1 MRVTRD
7 AAGCLVI
14 PAEILAEAG
23 WPPDAEFEVVVRE
36 GKIAIEAAV
45 PVGAAAGVGA
55 SARERGKG
63 LSLVRGGM
71 TDEGIAGPVSERP
84 RLDLLIRMAI
94 AHRRIVDLVYEDRRK
109 QVEPHDYGIRNGQP
123 QLLVYQ
129 RAGES
134 RSNDP
139 TGWRSLKLSSIS
151 DFHVKEET
159 FPGRRPADPDRRVV
173 WDRLFTRVE
182 E

>member
-1 MRVTRD
+1 MRVTTD

-23 WPPDAEFEVVVRE
+23 WPPDTEFEVNVRE

-45 PVGAAAGVGA
+45 PVGAAAAAGA
-55 SARERGKG
+55 GAGARGKG

-71 TDEGIAGPVSERP
+71 TDDDIARSVSERP

-94 AHRRIVDLVYEDRRK
+94 AHRRIVDLVYDGRRK
-109 QVEPHDYGIRNGQP
+109 QVEPHDYGIRSGVP
-123 QLLVYQ
+123 QLLVFQ
-129 RAGES
+129 RSGES
-134 RSNDP
+134 RSSDP

-159 FPGRRPADPDRRVV
+159 FPGRRPADPDRRIV
-173 WDRLFTRVE
+173 WDRLFTRVPE
-182 E
+182 

>member
-1 MRVTRD
+1 MD

-23 WPPDAEFEVVVRE
+23 WPADAEYQVRVRE
-36 GKIAIEAAV
+36 GKIEIEAAV
-45 PVGAAAGVGA
+45 PVGAVRAAGA
-55 SARERGKG
+55 RGKG

-71 TDEGIAGPVSERP
+71 TDDSIAGPVSERP

-94 AHRRIVDLVYEDRRK
+94 AHRRIVDLVYDDRRK

-129 RAGES
+129 RSGES
-134 RSNDP
+134 RSSDP
-139 TGWRSLKLSSIS
+139 PAGARSSC
-151 DFHVKEET
+151 
-159 FPGRRPADPDRRVV
+159 RRSP
-173 WDRLFTRVE
+173 TST
-182 E
+182 

>member
-1 MRVTRD
+1 MD

-14 PAEILAEAG
+14 PAEVLAEAG
-23 WPPDAEFEVVVRE
+23 WPPDAEFEVYVRE
-36 GKIAIEAAV
+36 GKIEIEAAV
-45 PVGAAAGVGA
+45 PVGAAAGG
-55 SARERGKG
+55 RERGRG
-63 LSLVRGGM
+63 LSLVRGGV
-71 TDEGIAGPVSERP
+71 TNDGIAGPISERP

-94 AHRRIVDLVYEDRRK
+94 AHRRIVDLVYDDRRK
-109 QVEPHDYGIRNGQP
+109 QVEPHDYGIRNGQA

-129 RAGES
+129 YAGES
-134 RSNDP
+134 RSADP

-173 WDRLFTRVE
+173 WDRLFTRVPE
-182 E
+182 EGR

>member
-1 MRVTRD
+1 MKVIMD

-23 WPPDAEFEVVVRE
+23 WPPDTEFEVNVRE
-36 GKIAIEAAV
+36 GKIEIDAVV
-45 PVGAAAGVGA
+45 PVGAVAAVGA
-55 SARERGKG
+55 GARGKG

-71 TDEGIAGPVSERP
+71 TDDSIAGPVSERP

-94 AHRRIVDLVYEDRRK
+94 AHRRIVDLVYDDRRK

-134 RSNDP
+134 RAPDP
-139 TGWRSLKLSSIS
+139 TGWRSLKLSAIS

-173 WDRLFTRVE
+173 WERLFTRVE

>member
-1 MRVTRD
+1 MRVIMD

-23 WPPDAEFEVVVRE
+23 WPPDTEFEVNVRE
-36 GKIAIEAAV
+36 GKIEIEAV
-45 PVGAAAGVGA
+45 IPVGAVA
-55 SARERGKG
+55 SAGAGARSKG

-94 AHRRIVDLVYEDRRK
+94 AHRRIVDLVYDDRRK

-129 RAGES
+129 RSGES
-134 RSNDP
+134 RTADP

-151 DFHVKEET
+151 DFHVKDET
-159 FPGRRPADPDRRVV
+159 FPGRRPADPDRRIV
-173 WDRLFTRVE
+173 WDRLFTRVPE
-182 E
+182 

>member
-1 MRVTRD
+1 MDT
-7 AAGCLVI
+7 AGCLVI

-23 WPPDAEFEVVVRE
+23 WPPDTEFEVNVRE
-36 GKIAIEAAV
+36 GKIEIEAV
-45 PVGAAAGVGA
+45 IPVGAVAAGG
-55 SARERGKG
+55 ARERGKG
-63 LSLVRGGM
+63 LSLVRGGV
-71 TDEGIAGPVSERP
+71 TADAIAGPVSERP

-94 AHRRIVDLVYEDRRK
+94 AHRRIVDLVYDDRRK
-109 QVEPHDYGIRNGQP
+109 QVEPHDYGIRNGVP

-129 RAGES
+129 RSGES
-134 RSNDP
+134 RSADP

>member
-1 MRVTRD
+1 MD

-14 PAEILAEAG
+14 PAEILAETG
-23 WPPDAEFEVVVRE
+23 WPADSEYEVRVRE
-36 GKIAIEAAV
+36 GKIEIVAAV
-45 PVGAAAGVGA
+45 PVGAGA
-55 SARERGKG
+55 RGKG

-71 TDEGIAGPVSERP
+71 AEDGIAGPVSERP

-94 AHRRIVDLVYEDRRK
+94 AHRRIVELVYDDRRK
-109 QVEPHDYGIRNGQP
+109 QVEPHDYGLRKGEA

-129 RAGES
+129 RSGES
-134 RSNDP
+134 RSPEP
-139 TGWRSLKLSSIS
+139 TGWRTLRVSSIS

-159 FPGRRPADPDRRVV
+159 FPGRRPADRHIE
-173 WDRLFTRVE
+173 WDRLFARVE

>member
-1 MRVTRD
+1 MD

-14 PAEILAEAG
+14 PAEILAEASL
-23 WPPDAEFEVVVRE
+23 PPDAEFEVTVRN
-36 GKIAIEAAV
+36 GKIEIEAAV
-45 PVGAAAGVGA
+45 PVGAAAGAGA
-55 SARERGKG
+55 GGRGRG

-71 TDEGIAGPVSERP
+71 TDESIAGPVSERP

-94 AHRRIVDLVYEDRRK
+94 AHRRIVDLVYDDRRK

-134 RSNDP
+134 RSSEP
-139 TGWRSLKLSSIS
+139 TGWRSLKLTSIS

-173 WDRLFTRVE
+173 WDRLFTRVPD
-182 E
+182 

>member
-1 MRVTRD
+1 MD
-7 AAGCLVI
+7 PAGCLVI
-14 PAEILAEAG
+14 PAEILAETG
-23 WPPDAEFEVVVRE
+23 WPADAEFEIRVRE
-36 GKIAIEAAV
+36 GKIEIEAAV
-45 PVGAAAGVGA
+45 PVGASAG
-55 SARERGKG
+55 ARERGRG

-71 TDEGIAGPVSERP
+71 PEEGIGGPVSERP

-94 AHRRIVDLVYEDRRK
+94 AHRRIVDLVYDDRRK
-109 QVEPHDYGIRNGQP
+109 QVEPHDYGLRNGVP

-129 RAGES
+129 RSGES
-134 RSNDP
+134 RSADP

>member
-1 MRVTRD
+1 MD

-23 WPPDAEFEVVVRE
+23 WPPDTEFEVVVRE
-36 GKIAIEAAV
+36 GKIAIEAAI
-45 PVGAAAGVGA
+45 PVGAVAAAGAGA
-55 SARERGKG
+55 GARGKG

-71 TDEGIAGPVSERP
+71 TSDSIAGAVSERP

-94 AHRRIVDLVYEDRRK
+94 AHRRIVDLVYDDRRK

-129 RAGES
+129 RSGES
-134 RSNDP
+134 RSTDP

-173 WDRLFTRVE
+173 WDRLFTRVPE
-182 E
+182 

>member
-1 MRVTRD
+1 MDT
-7 AAGCLVI
+7 AGCLVI

-23 WPPDAEFEVVVRE
+23 WPADAVFEVRVRE
-36 GKIAIEAAV
+36 GKIEIEAAV
-45 PVGAAAGVGA
+45 PVGAAAG
-55 SARERGKG
+55 ARERGERGKG

-71 TDEGIAGPVSERP
+71 RNDGLAGPVSERP

-94 AHRRIVDLVYEDRRK
+94 AHRRIVDLVYDDRRK
-109 QVEPHDYGIRNGQP
+109 QVEPHDYGLRHGLP

-129 RAGES
+129 RSGES
-134 RSNDP
+134 RSGDP

-159 FPGRRPADPDRRVV
+159 FPGRRPVDPDRRIE
-173 WDRLFTRVE
+173 WDRLFARVPE
-182 E
+182 

>member
-1 MRVTRD
+1 MKVLMD

-23 WPPDAEFEVVVRE
+23 WPPDTEFEVHVRE
-36 GKIAIEAAV
+36 GKIEIEAV
-45 PVGAAAGVGA
+45 IPVGAVAGAGA
-55 SARERGKG
+55 GARGKG
-63 LSLVRGGM
+63 LSLVRGGI
-71 TDEGIAGPVSERP
+71 TDDGVAGPVSERP

-94 AHRRIVDLVYEDRRK
+94 AHRRIVDLVYDNRRK

-139 TGWRSLKLSSIS
+139 IGWRSLKLSSIS

-159 FPGRRPADPDRRVV
+159 FPGRRPADPDRRIV
-173 WDRLFTRVE
+173 WDRLFTRVPE
-182 E
+182 

>member
-1 MRVTRD
+1 MD

-23 WPPDAEFEVVVRE
+23 WPADAEFEVRVRE
-36 GKIAIEAAV
+36 GKIEIEAAV
-45 PVGAAAGVGA
+45 PVGAVAGGAAAAG
-55 SARERGKG
+55 ARERGRG

-71 TDEGIAGPVSERP
+71 TDDAIAGPVSERP

-94 AHRRIVDLVYEDRRK
+94 AHRRIVDLVYADRRK
-109 QVEPHDYGIRNGQP
+109 QVEPHDYGIRNGEA

-129 RAGES
+129 RSGES
-134 RSNDP
+134 RSADP
-139 TGWRSLKLSSIS
+139 TGWRSLKIASIS

-159 FPGRRPADPDRRVV
+159 FPGRRPADRHIE
-173 WDRLFTRVE
+173 WDRLFTRVSE
-182 E
+182 

>member
-1 MRVTRD
+1 MD

-23 WPPDAEFEVVVRE
+23 WPADAEYEVRVRE
-36 GKIAIEAAV
+36 GKIEIVAAV
-45 PVGAAAGVGA
+45 PVGAGA
-55 SARERGKG
+55 RGKG

-71 TDEGIAGPVSERP
+71 TEDSIAGPVSERP

-94 AHRRIVDLVYEDRRK
+94 AHRRIVELVYDDRRK
-109 QVEPHDYGIRNGQP
+109 QVEPHDYGLRKGEA

-129 RAGES
+129 RSGES
-134 RSNDP
+134 RSPEP
-139 TGWRSLKLSSIS
+139 TGWRTLRVSSIS

-159 FPGRRPADPDRRVV
+159 FPGRRPADRHIE
-173 WDRLFTRVE
+173 WDRLFARVE

>member
-1 MRVTRD
+1 MKVSMD

-23 WPPDAEFEVVVRE
+23 WPADAEFEVTVRD
-36 GKIAIEAAV
+36 GKIEIEAAV
-45 PVGAAAGVGA
+45 PVGTTA
-55 SARERGKG
+55 SAGARGKG
-63 LSLVRGGM
+63 LSLLRGGIV
-71 TDEGIAGPVSERP
+71 DDGIAGPVSERP

-94 AHRRIVDLVYEDRRK
+94 AHRRVVDLIYDDRRK

-123 QLLVYQ
+123 QLLIYQ

-134 RSNDP
+134 RSSDP

-151 DFHVKEET
+151 DFHVQEET
-159 FPGRRPADPDRRVV
+159 FPGRRPADPDRRVI
-173 WDRLFTRVE
+173 WERLFARVPD
-182 E
+182 

>member
-1 MRVTRD
+1 MD

-23 WPPDAEFEVVVRE
+23 LPPDAELEVTIRD
-36 GKIAIEAAV
+36 GKIEIEAAV
-45 PVGAAAGVGA
+45 PVGAAAGGGA
-55 SARERGKG
+55 AGPERGKR

-71 TDEGIAGPVSERP
+71 TDESVAGPITERP

-94 AHRRIVDLVYEDRRK
+94 AHRRIVDLVYDDRRK
-109 QVEPHDYGIRNGQP
+109 QIEPHDYGIRNGQP

-129 RAGES
+129 RSGES
-134 RSNDP
+134 RSSDP
-139 TGWRSLKLSSIS
+139 TGWRSLKLSAIS

-159 FPGRRPADPDRRVV
+159 FPGRRPSDPDRRIV
-173 WDRLFTRVE
+173 WDRLFTRVPE
-182 E
+182 

>member
-1 MRVTRD
+1 MKVTMD
-7 AAGCLVI
+7 TAGCLVI
-14 PAEILAEAG
+14 PAEVLAEAG
-23 WPPDAEFEVVVRE
+23 WPADAEFEVTVRE
-36 GKIAIEAAV
+36 GKIEIDAV
-45 PVGAAAGVGA
+45 IPVGDAAGAGA
-55 SARERGKG
+55 GRERGKG

-71 TDEGIAGPVSERP
+71 IDDGIAGPVSERP
-84 RLDLLIRMAI
+84 KLDLLIRMAI
-94 AHRRIVDLVYEDRRK
+94 AHRRVVDLVYDDRRK

-134 RSNDP
+134 RSSDP
-139 TGWRSLKLSSIS
+139 IGWRSLKLSSIS

-173 WDRLFTRVE
+173 WDRLFARVPE
-182 E
+182 

>member
-1 MRVTRD
+1 MKVTMD

-23 WPPDAEFEVVVRE
+23 WPADAEYEVRVRG
-36 GKIAIEAAV
+36 GKIEIEAAV
-45 PVGAAAGVGA
+45 PVGAAAGTGV
-55 SARERGKG
+55 RERGKG

-94 AHRRIVDLVYEDRRK
+94 AHRRIVDLVYADRRK
-109 QVEPHDYGIRNGQP
+109 QVEPHDYGMRNGEA

-129 RAGES
+129 RSGES
-134 RSNDP
+134 RSSDP
-139 TGWRSLKLSSIS
+139 TGWRSLRVASIS
-151 DFHVKEET
+151 DFHVRDET
-159 FPGRRPADPDRRVV
+159 FPGRRPADRHIEWDKLFARVP
-173 WDRLFTRVE
+173 E
-182 E
+182 

>member
-1 MRVTRD
+1 MD
-7 AAGCLVI
+7 AAGGLVI
-14 PAEILAEAG
+14 PAEILAETG
-23 WPPDAEFEVVVRE
+23 WPADAEFEVRVRE
-36 GKIAIEAAV
+36 GKIEIEAAL
-45 PVGAAAGVGA
+45 PVGAAAG
-55 SARERGKG
+55 ARERSRG

-71 TDEGIAGPVSERP
+71 TEEGIAGPVSERP

-94 AHRRIVDLVYEDRRK
+94 AHRRIVDLVYDDRRK
-109 QVEPHDYGIRNGQP
+109 QVEPHDYGLRNGVP

-129 RAGES
+129 RSGES
-134 RSNDP
+134 RSADP

-159 FPGRRPADPDRRVV
+159 FPGRRPADPGRRIV

>member
-1 MRVTRD
+1 MKVMMD

-14 PAEILAEAG
+14 PAEVLAEAG
-23 WPPDAEFEVVVRE
+23 WPADAEFEITVRE
-36 GKIAIEAAV
+36 GKIEIEAAV
-45 PVGAAAGVGA
+45 PVGATAVAAGT
-55 SARERGKG
+55 RERGKG

-71 TDEGIAGPVSERP
+71 TDDSIAGPVSERP
-84 RLDLLIRMAI
+84 RLDLLIRMAV
-94 AHRRIVDLVYEDRRK
+94 AHRRIVELVYDDRRK
-109 QVEPHDYGIRNGQP
+109 QIEPHDYGIRNGQP

-129 RAGES
+129 RSGES
-134 RSNDP
+134 RSTET

-173 WDRLFTRVE
+173 WDRLFTRVPD
-182 E
+182 